1 MRRTDAE
8 IFRENVKRICKEKD
22 LRMTKIDKA
31 VGYYP
36 GNVTMMAVRGAS
48 VTTMHIKRYAKALG
62 VEPWRLTEGMFE

>member
-1 MRRTDAE
+1 
-8 IFRENVKRICKEKD
+8 
-22 LRMTKIDKA
+22 MTKIDKI

-62 VEPWRLTEGMFE
+62 VEPWRLTEGIF

>member
-1 MRRTDAE
+1 MMTDAE
-8 IFRENVKRICKEKD
+8 IFRENVKAVCREKD

-31 VGYYP
+31 AGYYQ

-62 VEPWRLTEGMFE
+62 VEPWRLTEGIF